1 MFFFGSGFFSFF
13 SSILFGYFIIK
24 DELFELFTGAQEMIN
39 INIKEMNSLEKGLY
53 IVSTPIGNLADLS
66 SRAKLILESV
76 DIIICENPNH
86 SLKLLN
92 NLGIKKKLLSLHDY
106 NEMAIIKRIEK
117 YQRNSSIALIS
128 DAGSPLI
135 SDPGYNLVQDYIGKN
150 LMVTTV
156 PGASSII
163 PALQLSGLPIHNFI
177 FYGFV
182 PKNIGGTKDL
192 IKKISENSIT
202 GVMFISGTRLLSF
215 LELLSENDDFK
226 VSVCKEITKKNEA
239 VYRGSPEKI
248 AEIISKDPKKLKGEF
263 VIITAKIKSKDNN
276 KINNN
281 INNLMKKLLKKFS
294 LTEVVEI
301 VHKLTNISKKE
312 IYGAA
317 LLIKD
322 D

>member
-1 MFFFGSGFFSFF
+1 
-13 SSILFGYFIIK
+13 
-24 DELFELFTGAQEMIN
+24 MIN
-39 INIKEMNSLEKGLY
+39 INIKKMNSLETGLY
-53 IVSTPIGNLADLS
+53 IVSTPIGNLADLT

-239 VYRGSPEKI
+239 VYRGSPKKI
-248 AEIISKDPKKLKGEF
+248 ISIISKEAQSLKGEF
-263 VIITAKIKSKDNN
+263 VIVVAKFKSKDNV
-276 KINNN
+276 KINNH
-281 INNLMKKLLKKFS
+281 INQEIKKLLKKFS

>member
-1 MFFFGSGFFSFF
+1 
-13 SSILFGYFIIK
+13 
-24 DELFELFTGAQEMIN
+24 MIN
-39 INIKEMNSLEKGLY
+39 INIKEMNSLEIGLY

-66 SRAKLILESV
+66 TRARLILESV
-76 DIIICENPNH
+76 DIVICENPNH

-106 NEMAIIKRIEK
+106 NEISLIKRIEK
-117 YQRNSSIALIS
+117 YQHNSSIALIS

-135 SDPGYNLVQDYIGKN
+135 SDPGYNLVRDYINKN
-150 LMVTTV
+150 LMITTI

-192 IKKISENSIT
+192 IKRISEASIT
-202 GVMFISGTRLLSF
+202 GVVFISGSRLLSF
-215 LELLSENDDFK
+215 LELLSKNEDFDI
-226 VSVCKEITKKNEA
+226 SVCKEITKKNEA
-239 VYRGSPEKI
+239 VYRGSTKKI
-248 AEIISKDPKKLKGEF
+248 ISIISKDARNLKGEF
-263 VIITAKIKSKDNN
+263 VIVVAKFKSRDNV
-276 KINNN
+276 KINNQ
-281 INNLMKKLLKKFS
+281 INQEIKKLLKKFS

-301 VHKLTNISKKE
+301 VHKLTSISKKE

>member
-1 MFFFGSGFFSFF
+1 
-13 SSILFGYFIIK
+13 
-24 DELFELFTGAQEMIN
+24 MIN
-39 INIKEMNSLEKGLY
+39 INIKEMNSLEIGLY

-66 SRAKLILESV
+66 TRAKLILESV
-76 DIIICENPNH
+76 DIVVCENPNH

-106 NEMAIIKRIEK
+106 NEISLIKRIGK
-117 YQRNSSIALIS
+117 YQHNSSIALIS
-128 DAGSPLI
+128 DAGAPLI
-135 SDPGYNLVQDYIGKN
+135 SDPGYNLVRDYIDKN
-150 LMVTTV
+150 LMITTI

-163 PALQLSGLPIHNFI
+163 PALQLSGLPVHNFI

-182 PKNIGGTKDL
+182 PKNIGGIKDL
-192 IKKISENSIT
+192 IKRISEASIT
-202 GVMFISGTRLLSF
+202 GVVFISGSRLFSF
-215 LELLSENDDFK
+215 LELLSKNDDYN

-239 VYRGSPEKI
+239 IYRGSPKKI
-248 AEIISKDPKKLKGEF
+248 IEIISKDAKKLKGEF
-263 VIITAKIKSKDNN
+263 VIIAAKAKSRDNIKIS
-276 KINNN
+276 NN
-281 INNLMKKLLKKFS
+281 IKKQIKNLLKKFS

-312 IYGAA
+312 IYSAA